1 MNTWDLFIS
10 HASPDK
16 ERFVLPLA
24 EVLKNRGVKVWLDKW
39 EISLGE
45 SISESISHGL
55 TQSRFGIVV
64 LSEAFFSRAWPKKE
78 LAALFASESNGS
90 SRIVPIWYNIEYPE
104 VWQHAP
110 LLADRMAAR
119 VDEGIPCIADRVCR
133 LLSHD
138 KKASDSVTAIE
149 LRNLTTKL
157 FPNLPADPFW
167 EAQLLAD
174 VDISHYKHISDV
186 ERAYLRAKPALEAYA
201 REQPSLFRTGTDFL
215 TKALGFVDLCFQSRH
230 NWSPET
236 RTAFRKHADKVQWN
250 ISG

>member
-1 MNTWDLFIS
+1 MNTWDVFIS

-24 EVLKNRGVKVWLDKW
+24 EALKDRGVKVWLDKW
-39 EISLGE
+39 EISLGA

-64 LSEAFFSRAWPKKE
+64 LSDAFFSRAWPKKE

-119 VDEGIPCIADRVCR
+119 VDEGIPSIADRVCR
-133 LLSHD
+133 LLSQYE
-138 KKASDSVTAIE
+138 KTSDGVTAIE

-167 EAQLLAD
+167 ETQLLAD
-174 VDISHYKHISDV
+174 IDIGLYKHISDV
-186 ERAYLRAKPALEAYA
+186 ERAYLRAKPALEIYS
-201 REQPSLFRTGTDFL
+201 REQPSLFRTGTDYL